1 MPVGRRL
8 AYDAIHGRLW
18 VVCPRC
24 GEWNLTPLDD
34 RWEAIEECERLFS
47 SSEAR
52 VGSGGVAVAKCDRVE
67 LVRLGDA
74 PRDEIANTRY
84 GPRLRR
90 RRTRSHAIAG
100 ATALAAGGAVGALVL
115 VVASAATS
123 AAASMDAA
131 LVVGA
136 AGVFYC
142 YFFWIQFGKFRM
154 ARFRRPEGR
163 VVWLTVTEM
172 QTATVFVRRNNRGKV
187 VSMHLAVSTSRG
199 DEYFS
204 GDDALAALAAML
216 PVLNAAGATEDE
228 IRRAVTHLDEAEAR
242 LRQPKDPSTERRDK
256 KGRTA
261 WQQLLEGHQ
270 AASLLIHRTAAERLA
285 LEMAVSEE
293 LERRELAEHA
303 EAIGTGSARARE
315 VAEIADNMFVPQS
328 VLDWIARFKASRVQP
343 VTPEAATTGAGRR
356 SGTPKSST

>member
-1 MPVGRRL
+1 
-8 AYDAIHGRLW
+8 
-18 VVCPRC
+18 
-24 GEWNLTPLDD
+24 
-34 RWEAIEECERLFS
+34 
-47 SSEAR
+47 
-52 VGSGGVAVAKCDRVE
+52 
-67 LVRLGDA
+67 
-74 PRDEIANTRY
+74 
-84 GPRLRR
+84 
-90 RRTRSHAIAG
+90 
-100 ATALAAGGAVGALVL
+100 
-115 VVASAATS
+115 
-123 AAASMDAA
+123 
-131 LVVGA
+131 
-136 AGVFYC
+136 
-142 YFFWIQFGKFRM
+142 M

-187 VSMHLAVSTSRG
+187 VSMHLAVSTTRG

-216 PVLNAAGATEDE
+216 PVLNAAGATDDE

-242 LRQPKDPSTERRDK
+242 LRQPKDPSAGRRDK

-261 WQQLLEGHQ
+261 WQQLLEGSQ
-270 AASLLIHRTAAERLA
+270 AASLLIRRTAAERLA

-293 LERRELAEHA
+293 LERRALAEHA
-303 EAIGTGSARARE
+303 EAIGTGSTRARE

-343 VTPEAATTGAGRR
+343 VTPEAATTGTGRR